1 MLTLVARARG
11 EPDLSVNE
19 ELRLARAEIHRLQ
32 AANQALQLQVMD
44 VEILADL
51 KNSSENSAPTWI
63 GPHWGLCERFCKRE
77 PHQANG
83 GSLAPRGSSAPAES
97 SEPTLGP
104 TVAPTMN
111 PTLKPTVAPT
121 MNPTL
126 KPTVAP
132 TMNSTLKP
140 TVAPTMNPTLK
151 PTRTLQCPANWYN
164 TQFQSTFDRLD
175 NNATW
180 RAWTALHF
188 PRERANCE
196 PGRKCWSALYCTQVT
211 NPGQAC
217 TYSNTTLCM
226 PAGNRSDTRCKA
238 VSIIEC
244 PCTAPNLDDHFSTA
258 LSTYVAA
265 YGREWRVQNPQGSDS
280 QFLTQCTATRLFSMV
295 AKDVMVNCMRR
306 SCAAQDPVGQTGT
319 KGGSS
324 ATKKTD
330 DFLQLAAGFG
340 GGSYC

>member
-111 PTLKPTVAPT
+111 P
-121 MNPTL
+121 
-126 KPTVAP
+126 
-132 TMNSTLKP
+132 TLKP